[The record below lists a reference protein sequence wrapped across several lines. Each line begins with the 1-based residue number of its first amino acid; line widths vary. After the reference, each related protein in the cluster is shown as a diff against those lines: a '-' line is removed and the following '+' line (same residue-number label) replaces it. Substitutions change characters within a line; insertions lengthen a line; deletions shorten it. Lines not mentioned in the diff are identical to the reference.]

1 MDNLYDE
8 FGYYFNTVSSY
19 TFEGS
24 VGMEKMANIMETL
37 RATAPSS
44 FADMDVVKVDDYKT
58 STSIDVANGDTN
70 VIELPKSNVLAY
82 TLTGGNKIIVRP
94 SGTEPKIKAYI
105 TAIGKDRAEAQ
116 VIADKLLAEADELMK

>member
-1 MDNLYDE
+1 
-8 FGYYFNTVSSY
+8 
-19 TFEGS
+19 
-24 VGMEKMANIMETL
+24 MEKMANIMETL